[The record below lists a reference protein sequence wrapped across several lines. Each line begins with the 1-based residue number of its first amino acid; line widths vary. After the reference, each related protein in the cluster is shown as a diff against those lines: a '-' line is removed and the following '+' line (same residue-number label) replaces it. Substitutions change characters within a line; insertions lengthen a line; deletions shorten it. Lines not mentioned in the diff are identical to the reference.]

1 MSFPELPSSKGTHLD
16 RVIADLEN
24 PRSLINIVPQ
34 DVKNHILA
42 LPEAYFDFTE
52 EDLDK
57 AFPNPT
63 PVTQQLRRMFW
74 IEYDRAVEQRTMM
87 NMSNI
92 YPGVCSREGFNKC
105 IKNKAQLLW
114 IINPPTEYM
123 ASTEALLTQGLKR
136 INEMLHFP
144 LKTRE
149 GNFDHKLGELILKA
163 TLALDMRVK
172 GGYLQRSMQMT
183 KIESTNTNNNNNNL
197 AVTVSTDNITPE
209 GIAAIDEQLKLIEE
223 EIVNKTKELSV
234 KSGSDHMKDIQSMA
248 IPAVSRKIEDEGSA

>member
-24 PRSLINIVPQ
+24 PRSLINIVPP
-34 DVKNHILA
+34 DVKNHIMA

-74 IEYDRAVEQRTMM
+74 IEYDRAIEQRTMM

-183 KIESTNTNNNNNNL
+183 KIESTNTNMNSNSL
-197 AVTVSTDNITPE
+197 SISVSKDDVTPE
-209 GIAAIDEQLKLIEE
+209 GLAAIDEQLKLIEE
-223 EIVNKTKELSV
+223 EIVQKTKTLNLE
-234 KSGSDHMKDIQSMA
+234 SGSDRLKEMQDMA
-248 IPAVSRKIEDEGSA
+248 IPTTSKPVEDSSA

>member
-1 MSFPELPSSKGTHLD
+1 MSFPELPRPKGTHLE

-24 PRSLINIVPQ
+24 PRSLINIVPPE
-34 DVKNHILA
+34 VKSCILA

-52 EDLDK
+52 EDLEK
-57 AFPNPT
+57 TFPNPT
-63 PVTQQLRRMFW
+63 PVTQMLRRMFW
-74 IEYDRAVEQRTMM
+74 IEYDRAIETRTMM

-92 YPGVCSREGFNKC
+92 YPGVCSREGFYKC

-144 LKTRE
+144 LKTKE

-172 GGYLQRSMQMT
+172 GGYLQRSIQMT
-183 KIESTNTNNNNNNL
+183 KLESTNTNTNNNNL
-197 AVTVSTDNITPE
+197 SITVDKGEVTPE

-223 EIVNKTKELSV
+223 EIVTKTKVLAE
-234 KSGSDHMKDIQSMA
+234 GSADRMKDMQDMA
-248 IPAVSRKIEDEGSA
+248 IPAVSRKIEEGSA